1 MNLILDACIT
11 CSVVLCVYLR
21 ISQILLTF
29 NRLQVMYIVFSF
41 VPLVEAV
48 YKGLIF
54 MQQYSKVQGQALVLG
69 HTQHCFGLILDFK
82 LYCYIILFSSPEL
95 FNSVVVALT

>member
-11 CSVVLCVYLR
+11 YSVALCVYLR

-29 NRLQVMYIVFSF
+29 NRLQVMYSVFC
-41 VPLVEAV
+41 VAPLVEVV
-48 YKGLIF
+48 YKGLIL
-54 MQQYSKVQGQALVLG
+54 MQQYSKVEGQALVLG

-82 LYCYIILFSSPEL
+82 LYCYNIY
-95 FNSVVVALT
+95 SVLLNYSTLLLLH

>member
-1 MNLILDACIT
+1 
-11 CSVVLCVYLR
+11 
-21 ISQILLTF
+21 
-29 NRLQVMYIVFSF
+29 MYIVFSF

-48 YKGLIF
+48 YKGLVF

-82 LYCYIILFSSPEL
+82 LYCYNIY
-95 FNSVVVALT
+95 SVPLNYSTLLLLH

>member
-11 CSVVLCVYLR
+11 YSVVLCVYLR

-29 NRLQVMYIVFSF
+29 NRLKVIYSVFSI
-41 VPLVEAV
+41 VALVKVV
-48 YKGLIF
+48 YKGLIL

-82 LYCYIILFSSPEL
+82 LYCYNIY
-95 FNSVVVALT
+95 SVPLNYSTLLLLH

>member
-1 MNLILDACIT
+1 
-11 CSVVLCVYLR
+11 
-21 ISQILLTF
+21 
-29 NRLQVMYIVFSF
+29 MYIVFSI

-48 YKGLIF
+48 YKRLIL

-82 LYCYIILFSSPEL
+82 LYCYNIY
-95 FNSVVVALT
+95 SVLLNYSTLLLLH